1 MVARYAAF
9 NITWQGLGEFEDY
22 ADGRALLKELGLDLK
37 KLDPYQHPRSSNAKI
52 TSSPLLADGWMDYV
66 IEGSQDDRGRAQ
78 WSISS
83 IPFRSSASPTRSI
96 CGTPPWMASIRS
108 FAATT

>member
-1 MVARYAAF
+1 MLASDPETIVALFPDWQARERFIRYVVARYAAF
-9 NITWQGLGEFEDY
+9 NITWQGLEEFEDY

-66 IEGSQDDRGRAQ
+66 IEGAQDN
-78 WSISS
+78 
-83 IPFRSSASPTRSI
+83 PEVT
-96 CGTPPWMASIRS
+96 
-108 FAATT
+108 